1 MLNTY
6 LFLQCRKRSVPEAN
20 SIHVLRFFTWST
32 YAVTS
37 SLSHL
42 IGYLTNS
49 SSLLVADV
57 FSQHLVNLARNSF
70 RVTRKRVNIFTPPYV
85 TSSCYPRIRDPDEF
99 CTHSVSHSSSPVL
112 TPFPEMLLRRLPL
125 PCLFFFYVG
134 TKCCF
139 DHADL
144 IMLQHKRLIYLTTIW
159 IKLAGRGP
167 LHFRQTLNSN
177 FLLSQIWIKLPRHLF
192 KDSR

>member
-1 MLNTY
+1 M
-6 LFLQCRKRSVPEAN
+6 PEAN
-20 SIHVLRFFTWST
+20 SIHVLRFSTWST

-37 SLSHL
+37 SLIHL
-42 IGYLTNS
+42 IGYLKNS

-70 RVTRKRVNIFTPPYV
+70 LVTRKRVNIFTPPPPLMLQAVAILEYA
-85 TSSCYPRIRDPDEF
+85 TPMNFALIASPIQAAL
-99 CTHSVSHSSSPVL
+99 SSPLSLKCCYAGYPSPV
-112 TPFPEMLLRRLPL
+112 FS
-125 PCLFFFYVG
+125 FFYVG

-144 IMLQHKRLIYLTTIW
+144 ITLQHKRLIYLTTIW

-167 LHFRQTLNSN
+167 LHFRLTLNSN
-177 FLLSQIWIKLPRHLF
+177 FLLSQIWIKRPRHLF